1 MRDIRHASPRDAVAW
16 AEKHLGPVTD
26 VRALEGGRTSTMLAL
41 TPRDGEAAVLR
52 LMTVEPW
59 RSHGVELTT
68 RERDTQR
75 LLAHT
80 PVPAPRTLALDATG
94 ERCGHPAHLMTRLP
108 GRLELQRDDQE
119 SLGRLADLLATVHAV
134 EPGSDVRDFQ
144 SWAWEAKYV
153 VPVWA
158 RDPGPW
164 RDAFALLRTP
174 VPAYDPTFL
183 HRDFGPHN
191 VLWAGGLPTGLVDWV
206 ETSVGPA
213 WLDVAHAA
221 TNLAL
226 RHGSEVA
233 DAFAAAYVERTGRVP
248 EPYLDVMDV
257 VGFLPP
263 PGRASLVTDPHE
275 LARLEDRLQ
284 VVLAR
289 VT

>member
-1 MRDIRHASPRDAVAW
+1 MPSHEDALAW
-16 AEKHLGPVTD
+16 AEEHLGPVTD

-41 TPRDGEAAVLR
+41 TPRDGESAVLR
-52 LMTVEPW
+52 LMTEEPW
-59 RSHGVELTT
+59 RTHGVELTT

-75 LLAHT
+75 LLDDT

-94 ERCGHPAHLMTRLP
+94 VRCGQPAHLMTRLP
-108 GRLELQRDDQE
+108 GRLELQRSDAA
-119 SLGRLADLLATVHAV
+119 SLGLLADLLVVVHEV
-134 EPGSDVRDFQ
+134 EPSVDVRTFQ

-153 VPVWA
+153 VPAWA
-158 RDPGPW
+158 SDPGPW
-164 RDAFALLRTP
+164 EDAFALLRTP
-174 VPAYDPTFL
+174 VPTYDRTFL

-191 VLWAGGLPTGLVDWV
+191 VLWADGRVSGLVDWV

-226 RHGSEVA
+226 RHGNAVA

-263 PGRASLVTDPHE
+263 PGRASLVTDPPQ
-275 LARLEDRLQ
+275 LARLDERLRA
-284 VVLAR
+284 VLAR

>member
-1 MRDIRHASPRDAVAW
+1 MPSHALPSRAVAW
-16 AEKHLGPVTD
+16 VEEHLGPVTD

-41 TPRDGEAAVLR
+41 TPRAGEPAVLR
-52 LMTVEPW
+52 LMTEEPW
-59 RSHGVELTT
+59 RTHGVELTT

-75 LLAHT
+75 RLAGT

-108 GRLELQRDDQE
+108 GRLG
-119 SLGRLADLLATVHAV
+119 LGRADRGSLVLLADLLAGVHAV
-134 EPGSDVRDFQ
+134 EPGDDVRLFQ
-144 SWAWEAKYV
+144 SWAWAAKHV
-153 VPVWA
+153 VPAWA
-158 RDPGPW
+158 SDPGPW
-164 RDAFALLRTP
+164 QEAFALLRTP
-174 VPAYDPTFL
+174 VPAYEPTFL

-191 VLWAGGLPTGLVDWV
+191 VLWADGRVSGLVDWV

-213 WLDVAHAA
+213 WLDVAHCS

-248 EPYLDVMDV
+248 EPSLDVMDV

-263 PGRASLVTDPHE
+263 PGRASLVTDPTE
-275 LARLEDRLQ
+275 LARLDERLR